1 MKASKIRIIL
11 RSCALAI
18 AFLQAYA
25 YRYIVYMDDAISYLD
40 IAENYLRGNFNAAI
54 SSYWSPL
61 YSWLIALFFLVL
73 RPEQG
78 SEIVVL
84 KAINFISFLFVILA
98 FESLLNG
105 VISWYAEDESSASEG
120 SGKLKISSQFIE
132 VSAYLVFIFV
142 SFSIGAVWKDTP
154 DLLMCGFLYAASSL
168 TLTIWRGKK
177 KRWTGFLL
185 GSALALGYLCKAVM
199 FPIALVYLFLVIIAP
214 CERKP
219 KAKILSAVAAAFLLL
234 AAPYIATISY
244 KNHRLMFSNTMQYN
258 YALWVLRS
266 APFLHAL
273 LNRPADD
280 KPIEFIHP
288 SEVIFPEPQ
297 VFFFAEPIHSTF
309 ATHYDPPY
317 WYEGVKIYWDW
328 ESQFVASVA
337 TISVLVRLFF
347 GWLFFGWLV
356 LLFAGRGKK
365 ISLRSMKPRLVLF
378 LPPLAGMTLYTIGL
392 NCNTLYAERY
402 FPGFFLLWF
411 LGLLGSLQLPGT
423 PRARKILF
431 ASTAISLLGLSW
443 RFCDQMQADFKM
455 LEKGHVNVNYLI
467 MQRLTELG
475 VKEGDQLASLD
486 PIRDIGWAQ
495 MGHFRIVAEIPD
507 VDKFWRLYSLNGQSI
522 LTRLRERHIK
532 AVTYQN
538 GEHPPEDMPDG
549 WQQVP
554 GTNFWIYRL

>member
-1 MKASKIRIIL
+1 MIVNKTRIIL
-11 RSCALAI
+11 RGFALAI
-18 AFLQAYA
+18 AVLQAYA
-25 YRYIVYMDDAISYLD
+25 YRYTVYMEDAISYLD
-40 IAENYLRGNFNAAI
+40 IAEYYLRGDFNTAI
-54 SSYWSPL
+54 NSYWSPL
-61 YSWLIALFFLVL
+61 YSWLIALFFFCFH
-73 RPEQG
+73 PEPG
-78 SEIVVL
+78 NVIVAL
-84 KAINFISFLFVILA
+84 KVINLICFLFVIFT

-105 VISWYAEDESSASEG
+105 VISWYAEDESSASG
-120 SGKLKISSQFIE
+120 QNGKLKISSIFVE

-142 SFSIGAVWKDTP
+142 SFSIGGVWKDTP
-154 DLLMCGFLYAASSL
+154 DLLMCGFLYAASAL
-168 TLTIWRGKK
+168 TLAIWRGKEK
-177 KRWTGFLL
+177 PWTGFLL

-214 CERKP
+214 RERKP
-219 KAKILSAVAAAFLLL
+219 KAKLLSVVAAAFLLL

-273 LNRPADD
+273 LNRPTDG
-280 KPIEFIHP
+280 KPIEFLHP

-309 ATHYDPPY
+309 ATHYNPPF
-317 WYEGVKIYWDW
+317 WYEGVRIYWDW

-347 GWLFFGWLV
+347 GWLLVGWLV
-356 LLFAGRGKK
+356 LLFAGRGRK

-411 LGLLGSLQLPGT
+411 LGLLGSLRLPET
-423 PRARKILF
+423 ARARKILLT
-431 ASTAISLLGLSW
+431 STAISLLGLSW

-455 LEKGHVNVNYLI
+455 LEKGKVNVNYLI
-467 MQRLTELG
+467 MHRLTELG
-475 VKEGDQLASLD
+475 VRAGDQLASLD

-507 VDKFWRLYSLNGQSI
+507 VDKFWQLYSLNGQSI
-522 LTRLRERHIK
+522 LTQLKERQIK

-538 GEHPPEDMPDG
+538 GKQPPEEMPDG

-554 GTNFWIYRL
+554 GTKFWIYRL